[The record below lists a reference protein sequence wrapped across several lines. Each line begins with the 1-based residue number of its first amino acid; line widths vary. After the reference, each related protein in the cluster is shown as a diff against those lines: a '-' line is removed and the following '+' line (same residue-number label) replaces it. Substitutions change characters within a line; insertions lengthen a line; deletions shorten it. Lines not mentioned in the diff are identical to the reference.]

1 MAGQEPPSAT
11 ILRKIG
17 CLVTTLVE
25 PRPEGDRLRASP
37 VREADGA
44 VRSALPGRL
53 ISLTPAR
60 WIAIVSV
67 LGLSSLAGLL
77 VCLQFGAQRIGLA
90 EACSIVLTWLT
101 QGRAGLE
108 SGGPAATILLDVRL
122 PRLAVSFLVGGTL
135 AAVGVGLQALLRN
148 PLADPYVLGISSG
161 AALGAGVAMLL
172 GVGTAVGG
180 MSALTLSAF
189 VGGLLAILLVY
200 RIAISSGHLPMPT
213 LLLAGVI
220 ITAICSALVMFITSI
235 LDPARAYTMLS
246 WLMGT
251 MSAPDAPA
259 FALLVGVTLCGGVA
273 LFRQARSLNVL
284 TLGEETA
291 RSLGVEVERVKR
303 TMFLL
308 SALMTGAVVSVSGL
322 IGFVGMV
329 IPHAV
334 RMVLGAD
341 HRIVMPSAAFVGG
354 LFLMVADTV
363 ARTALAP
370 AEIPVG
376 VVTALVGGPFFV
388 YLLVARRG
396 GVS

>member
-1 MAGQEPPSAT
+1 MGMILEQRPEPDGRSSYEKPQAPAGSMEIPSRPAHPST
-11 ILRKIG
+11 AVSLS
-17 CLVTTLVE
+17 LVTPNRWLVTM
-25 PRPEGDRLRASP
+25 
-37 VREADGA
+37 GA
-44 VRSALPGRL
+44 
-53 ISLTPAR
+53 
-60 WIAIVSV
+60 
-67 LGLSSLAGLL
+67 LGVASLAGLL
-77 VCLQFGAQRIGLA
+77 VCLQFGAERISLPDA
-90 EACSIVLTWLT
+90 FSMILRWLRE
-101 QGRAGLE
+101 GRAGLDL
-108 SGGPAATILLDVRL
+108 SGPAATILFDVRM
-122 PRLAVSFLVGGTL
+122 PRLAVSFLVGGAL
-135 AAVGVGLQALLRN
+135 ATVGVGLQALLRN

-161 AALGAGVAMLL
+161 AALGAAVAMLL

-180 MSALTLSAF
+180 MSALSLAAF
-189 VGGLLAILLVY
+189 VGGLLAIVLVY
-200 RIAISSGHLPMPT
+200 QIAVVSGHLPMPT

-235 LDPARAYTMLS
+235 LDPARAYTMIS

-251 MSAPDAPA
+251 LSAPDSGA
-259 FALLVGVTLCGGVA
+259 FALLVGVVLVGGMA
-273 LFRQARSLNVL
+273 LFHQARALNVL

-303 TMFLL
+303 WIFVL
-308 SALMTGAVVSVSGL
+308 SALMTGAAVSVSGL

-329 IPHAV
+329 VPHAV

-341 HRIVMPSAAFVGG
+341 HRIVMPASALIGG

-376 VVTALVGGPFFV
+376 VVTALVGGPFFI

-396 GVS
+396 VMR